1 MEKLY
6 QYSSARINSIN
17 LSFKRYL
24 WDRINWKKRLIV
36 LSGARGTGK
45 TTLLLQYIKENLKD
59 PGTVMYASLDDLY
72 FSTCTIVDFADDF
85 VKRGGKYLF
94 LDEIHKYRNWSQ
106 EINNIYDYFSDLHIV
121 ATGSSALNVFQGT
134 ADLGHGK
141 CIYYC

>member
-59 PGTVMYASLDDLY
+59 PGT
-72 FSTCTIVDFADDF
+72 
-85 VKRGGKYLF
+85 
-94 LDEIHKYRNWSQ
+94 EIGRAH
-106 EINNIYDYFSDLHIV
+106 V
-121 ATGSSALNVFQGT
+121 
-134 ADLGHGK
+134 
-141 CIYYC
+141 